1 MLEGLSDLDVDC
13 GRHVGSDQVCD
24 GNEGG
29 AHLKDVGGRQ
39 IPLHLVDQHESEL
52 VLWTEACSADEVARL
67 LVDNAGRRGE
77 LHGLDVS
84 EGAIVAQHLYVQEA
98 DQELLRLFLISSQ
111 CVLWA
116 WTGGAIGR
124 RRLAGRSLHLLLE
137 DLDLPGDDPV
147 LLLLGFGLTD
157 PLEELEELLRQVHSR
172 HGCVIGGA
180 APLRWVVLGPL
191 KLSGGTGAVAGGQT

>member
-1 MLEGLSDLDVDC
+1 MQ
-13 GRHVGSDQVCD
+13 RRRGS
-24 GNEGG
+24 
-29 AHLKDVGGRQ
+29 
-39 IPLHLVDQHESEL
+39 PLF
-52 VLWTEACSADEVARL
+52 LWTMLADA
-67 LVDNAGRRGE
+67 AS

-84 EGAIVAQHLYVQEA
+84 EGAIVAPQHLYVQEA

-147 LLLLGFGLTD
+147 LLLPWICD
-157 PLEELEELLRQVHSR
+157 SPIPLEELEELLRQVHSR

-180 APLRWVVLGPL
+180 APPALGCV
-191 KLSGGTGAVAGGQT
+191 GAA